1 MEHFNP
7 KEVCRSYDLA
17 ALMNNIKD
25 IPEDGELDEN
35 QEEKPTGKN
44 SLVGRDLSSK
54 KVYPVEIRL
63 EELEEKGNDDLD
75 WEGDLLKIV
84 ESCESDKSVDIYEEK
99 DLKHPIKPS
108 EEYFPRDPV
117 RSVKKPKDG
126 LLMDIACPIL
136 IGVGEINKIVG
147 ILEFFNLYHDIDY
160 NLEWDERGM
169 IMIKKAG
176 VSNCGPSTINKT
188 SSTGQSD
195 NKLFNGVM
203 DTINRGIRIKKKYG
217 KGFLKI
223 DAENLPITHHE
234 IYGIIQK
241 MDQNLKTTD
250 GLKLLLRKAKGTKSM
265 VKSMDLDNI
274 IFL

>member
-1 MEHFNP
+1 MDHFNP

-25 IPEDGELDEN
+25 IQEDGELDEN
-35 QEEKPTGKN
+35 QEEKPNGKN
-44 SLVGRDLSSK
+44 SLVGRDPSSK

-63 EELEEKGNDDLD
+63 EELEERGSDDLD

-84 ESCESDKSVDIYEEK
+84 ESCESNKSIDINEEK
-99 DLKHPIKPS
+99 DLKHPIKPFAEDS
-108 EEYFPRDPV
+108 TQNQV
-117 RSVKKPKDG
+117 RSIKQPSDNRLV
-126 LLMDIACPIL
+126 DIACPIL

-160 NLEWDERGM
+160 NLEGDERGM

-176 VSNCGPSTINKT
+176 ASNNGSSAINNT
-188 SSTGQSD
+188 SSTSQSD

-203 DTINRGIRIKKKYG
+203 EMINRGIRIKKKYG

-234 IYGIIQK
+234 IHGIIQR
-241 MDQNLKTTD
+241 MDQNLETTD
-250 GLKLLLRKAKGTKSM
+250 GLRLLLKKAKGTRSM

-274 IFL
+274 ILL